1 MRLKTYVESCK
12 QFAHDTQSWAE
23 LDNTKKYTTPGNKK
37 GWAELEK
44 GERYIIT
51 ADGKER
57 RILGQEK
64 GIDVSWAFHKSV
76 EEVEAEAGQKFVS
89 SLVMALFEAGE
100 PLYSEELM
108 DVTDLYQ

>member
-12 QFAHDTQSWAE
+12 KFAHDTKDWAE
-23 LDNTKKYTTPGNKK
+23 LDNTKNYTTPGNKK

-44 GERYIIT
+44 GQRYIVT
-51 ADGKER
+51 KEGKE
-57 RILGQEK
+57 IPIGLEK
-64 GIDVSWAFHKSV
+64 GIDVSWAFHKSA

-100 PLYSEELM
+100 PLYSDELM